1 MIRRQI
7 PILLLALLALL
18 PLRAHDAAAAQTP
31 EVLRLHILAN
41 SDAETDQNVKLRV
54 RDALQPLFEAQ
65 ESYADARAFVLENGA
80 VLQSTAESVL
90 RENGIDY
97 GVQLSLGTEEFPD
110 RTYDGV
116 LFPAGPYDAL
126 IVRLGRGEGHNW
138 WCVLFP
144 PLCIV
149 TETGEPVN
157 LNTVKPE
164 SALYNLVKEWIGRWN
179 IGKPGSVG

>member
-1 MIRRQI
+1 MMMRRQI
-7 PILLLALLALL
+7 PILLLVLLALL
-18 PLRAHDAAAAQTP
+18 PLRAHEAAAQTP

-41 SDAETDQNVKLRV
+41 SDAEVDQNVKLLV
-54 RDALQPLFEAQ
+54 RDALRPLFEAQ
-65 ESYADARAFVLENGA
+65 QSYADARAFLLANGA
-80 VLQSTAESVL
+80 VLQSTAETVL
-90 RENGIDY
+90 RENGMDY

-110 RTYDGV
+110 RTYDGI

-149 TETGEPVN
+149 TETGEPVD
-157 LNTVKPE
+157 LDTVEPE
-164 SALYNLVKEWIGRWN
+164 SALYNLIKEWIERWN
-179 IGKPGSVG
+179 IGMLGSVG